1 MTNKRN
7 SSPEEFVKLFKDAKA
22 LRFKRG
28 DVIYRVGDQPENI
41 YFLESGLV
49 GLALWGESGKD
60 HLVRF
65 FRAGQVF
72 GHRSLFE
79 KAPYHA
85 TATVIEN
92 SVVQVLSKT
101 ELREKMRGNCDLAE
115 KFLENLARELR
126 ESESKQLILNEK
138 DAPARIAEAVVYL
151 KELHP
156 DYSWT
161 RQEIADFCGT
171 TTPTVIR
178 NLAHFVEEGLI
189 EQKGREIVILDREA
203 LLSQG

>member
-1 MTNKRN
+1 MTNNLKN
-7 SSPEEFVKLFKDAKA
+7 VPAEFEKLFRDAKS
-22 LRFKRG
+22 LTLKRG
-28 DVIYRVGDQPENI
+28 EVVYRVDDIPENI

-60 HLVRF
+60 HLVRLF
-65 FRAGQVF
+65 KAGQVF

-79 KAPYHA
+79 NVPYHA

-92 SVVQVLSKT
+92 SVVRSLSRK

-126 ESESKQLILNEK
+126 EAESKQLTLNEK

-178 NLAHFVEEGLI
+178 NLASFVEEGLI
-189 EQKGREIVILDREA
+189 EQKGREIVILNRDA

>member
-1 MTNKRN
+1 MA
-7 SSPEEFVKLFKDAKA
+7 EEVKKTPAEFEKLFKEAES
-22 LRFKRG
+22 LRLKRG
-28 DVIYRVGDQPENI
+28 DIVYRVGQQPENI
-41 YFLESGLV
+41 YFLEAGLV

-60 HLVRF
+60 HLVRLF
-65 FRAGQVF
+65 KTGQVF

-79 KAPYHA
+79 KVPYHA

-92 SVVQVLSKT
+92 SVVRVLSKQ
-101 ELREKMRGNCDLAE
+101 ELREKMRGNCELAE

-126 ESESKQLILNEK
+126 EAESKQLVLNEK

-156 DYSWT
+156 NYSWT